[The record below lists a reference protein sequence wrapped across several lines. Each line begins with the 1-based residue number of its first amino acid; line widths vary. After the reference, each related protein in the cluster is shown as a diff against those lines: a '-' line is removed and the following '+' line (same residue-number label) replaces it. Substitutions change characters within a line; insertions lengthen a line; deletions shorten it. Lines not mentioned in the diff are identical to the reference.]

1 MSPKGSA
8 ITDELIINLAP
19 TGMVPTRADTPHVPL
34 TPEEVASDVRRCRD
48 AGASIVHIHP
58 RDELG
63 EPTQSPA
70 RAAEFI
76 TAVRSA
82 VPDIVV
88 CITTS
93 GRRDP
98 ALEGRAAVLD
108 LDGSVRP
115 DMASLT
121 LGSLNFPKQASI
133 NAPATIQG
141 LAERMRDRSIVPE
154 WEVFDFGMLDYA
166 AYLREHGLLA
176 DPVYVN
182 LLLGSLGTVAAT
194 PLNLALMVERLP
206 RDATWAATGIGR
218 FQRPVTHWAVAMG
231 GHVRIGLEDNVWFDD
246 ERSDLATNPRLVERV
261 VGVARAM
268 GREPAT
274 PDQVRQRLGIGRFDG
289 ARSQAADPI
298 VETRH

>member
-1 MSPKGSA
+1 M
-8 ITDELIINLAP
+8 TDELIVNLAP
-19 TGMVPTRADTPHVPL
+19 TGMVPTRADSPHVPI
-34 TPEEVASDVRRCRD
+34 TPEEVAADVRRCRD
-48 AGASIVHIHP
+48 AGASIVHLHP

-63 EPTQSPA
+63 TPTQSPA

-76 TAVRSA
+76 LAVRSA

-98 ALEGRAAVLD
+98 ELASRAAVLD
-108 LDGSVRP
+108 LEGAARP

-133 NAPATIQG
+133 NPPATIQG
-141 LAERMRDRSIVPE
+141 LAGRMRERGIVPE

-166 AYLREHGLLA
+166 AYLRERGLLG

-182 LLLGSLGTVAAT
+182 LLLGSLGTLAAT
-194 PLNLALMVERLP
+194 PLNLALLVDRLP
-206 RDATWAATGIGR
+206 AGAIWAATGIGR
-218 FQRPVTHWAVAMG
+218 FQRRVTQWAVAIG
-231 GHVRIGLEDNVWFDD
+231 GHVRIGLEDNLWFDD
-246 ERSDLATNPRLVERV
+246 DRTDPATNPRLVERV
-261 VGVARAM
+261 VAVGRSM

-274 PDQVRQRLGIGRFDG
+274 PDEVRRRLGIERETGRPTMIASPVG
-289 ARSQAADPI
+289 
-298 VETRH
+298 

>member
-1 MSPKGSA
+1 M
-8 ITDELIINLAP
+8 TDELIVNLAP
-19 TGMVPTRADTPHVPL
+19 TGMVPTRADSSHVPI
-34 TPEEVASDVRRCRD
+34 TPEEVAADVRRCRD
-48 AGASIVHIHP
+48 AGASIVHLHP

-63 EPTQSPA
+63 APTQSSA

-76 TAVRSA
+76 VAVRSA

-93 GRRDP
+93 GRQDP
-98 ALEGRAAVLD
+98 ELDPRAAVLD
-108 LDGSVRP
+108 LEGFLRP
-115 DMASLT
+115 DMASVT

-141 LAERMRDRSIVPE
+141 LAERMRERRIVPE

-166 AYLREHGLLA
+166 AFLRERGLLG

-182 LLLGSLGTVAAT
+182 LLLGSLGTLSAT

-206 RDATWAATGIGR
+206 AGAIWAATGIGR
-218 FQRPVTHWAVAMG
+218 FQRRVTQWAIAMG
-231 GHVRIGLEDNVWFDD
+231 GHVRIGLEDNLWFDD
-246 ERSDLATNPRLVERV
+246 DRKDLATNARLVERAV
-261 VGVARAM
+261 SVARSM

-274 PDQVRQRLGIGRFDG
+274 PDAVRLRLGMGLVTGHPPAIASPIG
-289 ARSQAADPI
+289 
-298 VETRH
+298 